1 MHIVAVGLNYK
12 TTPVEL
18 RECFAMEE
26 ERLPEALKMMKQSCS
41 ILEGVVVAT
50 CNRTE
55 IYAVVD
61 QHQVCTNDIQSFM
74 ADWFHVPVDKFK
86 EHLYMHT
93 DMNAVEHLF
102 RVTTGLDSMVLGETQ
117 ILGQVKDAFLTAQQ
131 HGATGTMFNELF
143 KEAVT
148 LAKRA
153 QSETAISE
161 NAVSVSYAAVELGKR
176 IFGSFEN
183 KKTLIVGAGKM
194 SELTLKHMQA
204 SGSSYIYVAN
214 RTLERAQT
222 LAASVN
228 GIALTLEQMDQV
240 LSDVDIVISSTGSNG
255 YVVMKEQIQEAM
267 KKRRTR
273 PMFLID
279 IAVPRDLDPHINE
292 LDNVFLYDIDDLQG
306 IVAGNLALRQQ
317 EAQKIERMI
326 EEEMTTFEHWY
337 QTLEVVPIIRALQQ
351 KATDIHAETLESLF
365 NKLPDLDERERKII
379 HKLTKSIV
387 NQLLHDPIAHVKD
400 MAQERRGKEAM
411 DLFTSMFAL
420 EEPLA
425 TLEHDKI
432 KAQDAAAGQ
441 SAGSNASSALN
452 RLRAI
457 TRI

>member
-1 MHIVAVGLNYK
+1 
-12 TTPVEL
+12 
-18 RECFAMEE
+18 
-26 ERLPEALKMMKQSCS
+26 
-41 ILEGVVVAT
+41 
-50 CNRTE
+50 
-55 IYAVVD
+55 
-61 QHQVCTNDIQSFM
+61 
-74 ADWFHVPVDKFK
+74 
-86 EHLYMHT
+86 
-93 DMNAVEHLF
+93 
-102 RVTTGLDSMVLGETQ
+102 
-117 ILGQVKDAFLTAQQ
+117 
-131 HGATGTMFNELF
+131 
-143 KEAVT
+143 
-148 LAKRA
+148 
-153 QSETAISE
+153 
-161 NAVSVSYAAVELGKR
+161 
-176 IFGSFEN
+176 
-183 KKTLIVGAGKM
+183 
-194 SELTLKHMQA
+194 
-204 SGSSYIYVAN
+204 
-214 RTLERAQT
+214 
-222 LAASVN
+222 
-228 GIALTLEQMDQV
+228 
-240 LSDVDIVISSTGSNG
+240 
-255 YVVMKEQIQEAM
+255 MKEQIQEAM